1 MQFEDF
7 LSAFTGIRF
16 MDYLATNGSD
26 LKQWT
31 DRVLPGALTQY
42 QAVGGYGWQG
52 KGGSLEYIVAM
63 GQ

>member
-1 MQFEDF
+1 
-7 LSAFTGIRF
+7 